1 MALITPEYVREQELL
16 HASSAYGSR
25 GFNWG
30 YLIAGI
36 AKIERCA
43 SVLDYG
49 CGKGTLGRTLRGAG
63 IDARDYDP
71 AVVAFSERPKR
82 ADLVVSVDVLEHL
95 ELECVDEVLE
105 DLRSLT
111 GKVLFVA
118 ISTRPAKRWLTDG
131 RNSHLIVQEG
141 DWWRPRLERCG
152 FTVRRVWL
160 TGIPE
165 WVALLQVNK

>member
-1 MALITPEYVREQELL
+1 MDLISSEYVREQQIL
-16 HASSAYGSR
+16 HEAAAYGSR

-36 AKIERCA
+36 AKIETCV

-49 CGKGTLGRTLRGAG
+49 CGKGTLGRTLRKAG
-63 IDARDYDP
+63 IDAREYDP
-71 AVVAFSERPKR
+71 AVEAFSGRPKR
-82 ADLVVSVDVLEHL
+82 ADMVVSVDVLEHI
-95 ELECVDEVLE
+95 EPDCVDAVL
-105 DLRSLT
+105 DDIRNLT
-111 GKVLFVA
+111 GKILFVA

-131 RNSHLIVQEG
+131 RNTHLIVEEG
-141 DWWRPRLERCG
+141 EWWRPRLEQRG

-165 WVALLQVNK
+165 WVAMLQVKT